1 MYAAI
6 IELGYSPGIAEKPPA
21 DSSDNK
27 SASVPEPVLSALAL
41 AKSNESFVFI
51 DFYAEWCAAC
61 KVLKS
66 RTLESPQVLSA
77 LERYIVL
84 NVDTDLYEEAA
95 AFYSVVGMPTL
106 LVLNAA
112 GEEVYRSVGLVDADE
127 LALELQRLVVK

>member
-6 IELGYSPGIAEKPPA
+6 FDLGYSPGIAEKPPTV
-21 DSSDNK
+21 SPDNK
-27 SASVPEPVLSALAL
+27 SASVPEPVFSALAL
-41 AKSNESFVFI
+41 AKSNDSFVFI

-77 LERYIVL
+77 LERYVVL

-95 AFYSVVGMPTL
+95 AFYNVVGMPTL
-106 LVLNAA
+106 LILNAA
-112 GEEVYRSVGLVDADE
+112 GEEVYRSVGLVEADD
-127 LALELQRLVVK
+127 LALKLQRLVVK